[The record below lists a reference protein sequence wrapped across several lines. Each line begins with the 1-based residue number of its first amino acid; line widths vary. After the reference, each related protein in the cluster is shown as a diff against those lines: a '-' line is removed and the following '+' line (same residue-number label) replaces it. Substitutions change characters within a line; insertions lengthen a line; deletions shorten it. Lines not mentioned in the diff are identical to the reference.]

1 MNTPIPAWFE
11 ETPLLVQLLEVVRQ
25 AGSVLL
31 SYWPG
36 GTAPGA
42 LQAEVVHKSDGSPVS
57 KADLESNQVLLA
69 GLTRL
74 CPGDAVLS
82 EECPADAER
91 LAQARRIWV
100 VDPLDGT
107 RAFLDGRDDFAVL
120 LGLCSE
126 HRPSVGIMH
135 FPARRQELL
144 ASREHG
150 CWLNGERVRVSTSQ
164 TCRAASVYIRN
175 LECPVPALQAA
186 PMDSSVALLQVAQGV
201 LDGAVLGMHTF
212 GEWDIVAPT
221 AAIEAAGGRV
231 SDEDDRPLRCATG
244 ARPCR
249 YFVAS
254 NGRCHEQL
262 LRLIQPG

>member
-25 AGSVLL
+25 AGGVLL

-36 GTAPGA
+36 AAA
-42 LQAEVVHKSDGSPVS
+42 LRSYPAEVVEKSDGSPVS
-57 KADLESNQVLLA
+57 NADLESNQLLLA
-69 GLTRL
+69 GLHRL
-74 CPGDAVLS
+74 CPDDAVLS
-82 EECPADAER
+82 EECPPDAAR
-91 LAQARRIWV
+91 LARARRTWV

-107 RAFLDGRDDFAVL
+107 RAFLAGRDDFAVL
-120 LGLCSE
+120 LGLCSD
-126 HRPSVGIMH
+126 HRPTTGIMH

-144 ASREHG
+144 ATAGHG
-150 CWLNGERVRVSTSQ
+150 SWLNGERVRVSTSAA
-164 TCRAASVYIRN
+164 CRAASVYIRN
-175 LECPVPALQAA
+175 FDCPVPPLQAPA
-186 PMDSSVALLQVAQGV
+186 MDSSVALLLVAQGV
-201 LDGAVLGMHTF
+201 LDGAVLGMQTF
-212 GEWDIVAPT
+212 GEWDIVAPA

-231 SDEDDRPLRCATG
+231 SDEEDRPLRCATG
-244 ARPCR
+244 DRPCR